1 MSQISL
7 KNINKIYKNQE
18 YSLNALRDLNLDIEK
33 GEMIAV
39 MGKSGSGKSTLLN
52 ILGLIDQP
60 TSGEYQIDGKIISDY
75 SLKEIAHLRNKK
87 FGFVLQDFALIER
100 YTVVENVKLPLRYS
114 DVPGVER
121 MPKVYNLLEELG
133 LYEKKDTLPGYL
145 SGGQRQRVA
154 IARALIN
161 DAEIIL
167 ADEPTGALDSSTGK
181 EIMNL
186 FLKMKQ
192 KGKTLIIVTHDKEIA
207 DYCDRIV
214 TIHDGS
220 I

>member
-33 GEMIAV
+33 GEMIGI

-75 SLKEIAHLRNKK
+75 TPKEIAHLRNKK

-133 LYEKKDTLPGYL
+133 LYEKKDMLPGYL